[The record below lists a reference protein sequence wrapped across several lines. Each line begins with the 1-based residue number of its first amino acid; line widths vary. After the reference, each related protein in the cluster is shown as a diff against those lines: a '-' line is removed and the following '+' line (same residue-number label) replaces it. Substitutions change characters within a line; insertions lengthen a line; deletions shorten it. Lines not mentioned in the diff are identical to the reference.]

1 MTNLSN
7 FDPFLDWNV
16 EFIDNAVVLKKGT
29 DKSLYMLN
37 DEHKTPFK
45 MYFLGTFDIYKAMDL
60 KLKYNDYIYI
70 TDDNNYDYGRKLFSI
85 NDDCKINVLMKK
97 LNKQI
102 PQTFTNEEL
111 NKLLA
116 MTLSESKINLKQL
129 NDYPIYYNY
138 IINLINKQKRKID
151 ESEQL
156 MNKLKEYIMMN
167 QNKDKTLLRFD
178 LHSKKEY
185 NKLLDKHKIEL
196 DDYIKKPR
204 KVKTITIKK
213 NEANFIGP
221 DSKGGQDIT
230 DFLKN
235 PPTRDL
241 QNNIKLFEY
250 FFDRKPSDYE
260 IQLLNVH
267 EPQFN
272 IRKQIKNYQF
282 KTYSRIPG
290 GFIGDIFFNKS
301 KFACLLL
308 ININTRKAYAYALN
322 NVEVYE
328 VNPDSKGSQIKPI
341 GGQKNDYGNREYTI
355 TYSTTNKKTT
365 SNLINVFNKFLND
378 IDHKPKAR
386 TLKEA
391 KITSLR
397 FDNESAVKS
406 KQFQTMLRNNGITFV
421 PVVEGSHTSLSLID
435 RLCRTIR
442 DISYNMGIKILTQND
457 INKVL
462 NVYNNMY
469 HSSLSKILGKKITPN
484 EVNNSPELEQQIINY
499 CIDYNKQLK
508 VLHPEI
514 ELQVGQICKVYQP
527 FDKFKKRRRLLKK
540 DYYKIVNKTGNIYTV
555 QNMRNN
561 KKIDVPRY
569 FIYDI

>member
-1 MTNLSN
+1 M
-7 FDPFLDWNV
+7 DWNV
-16 EFIDNAVVLKKGT
+16 EFIDNAVVLRKGT
-29 DKSLYMLN
+29 DKRIYMLN
-37 DEHKTPFK
+37 DEHKIPFK
-45 MYFLGTFDIYKAMDL
+45 MYFLGTFDVYKAMDL
-60 KLKYNDYIYI
+60 ELKYNEYIYT
-70 TDDNNYDYGRKLFSI
+70 TDDDDYKTKIFSI
-85 NDDCKINVLMKK
+85 NDNCKINVLMKK

-102 PQTFTNEEL
+102 PQTFTNEGL
-111 NKLLA
+111 N
-116 MTLSESKINLKQL
+116 KINLEQL

-138 IINLINKQKRKID
+138 IINLINNQKRKID
-151 ESEQL
+151 ESEKL
-156 MNKLKEYIMMN
+156 MNELKEYVLMN
-167 QNKDKTLLRFD
+167 PNRDKTLLKFE
-178 LHSKKEY
+178 LEHKGF
-185 NKLLDKHKIEL
+185 NKLLNNHKIEL
-196 DDYIKKPR
+196 NDYINNRR
-204 KVKTITIKK
+204 KIKTIKLVR
-213 NEANFIGP
+213 NE
-221 DSKGGQDIT
+221 DIN
-230 DFLKN
+230 DFLQN

-250 FFDRKPSDYE
+250 FFNKKPSDYE

-272 IRKQIKNYQF
+272 IRKQIKKYQF
-282 KTYSRIPG
+282 KTFSRIPG

-322 NVEVYE
+322 NVEVNK
-328 VNPDSKGSQIKPI
+328 VDPDSKGSQIKPI
-341 GGQKNDYGNREYTI
+341 GQNEEYTI

-365 SNLINVFNKFLND
+365 SNLINVFKQFLND
-378 IDHKPKAR
+378 INH
-386 TLKEA
+386 

-406 KQFQTMLRNNGITFV
+406 KQFQTMLRNNGIKFI

-442 DISYNMGIKILTQND
+442 DISYNMGIKILTQD
-457 INKVL
+457 SINKVL

-484 EVNNSPELEQQIINY
+484 EVNEHPELEQQIINY

-555 QNMRNN
+555 QNTRNN

>member
-1 MTNLSN
+1 
-7 FDPFLDWNV
+7 
-16 EFIDNAVVLKKGT
+16 
-29 DKSLYMLN
+29 
-37 DEHKTPFK
+37 
-45 MYFLGTFDIYKAMDL
+45 MDL
-60 KLKYNDYIYI
+60 KLKYNDYIYE
-70 TDDNNYDYGRKLFSI
+70 TDDTYYGPTRKLFSI
-85 NDDCKINVLMKK
+85 NNDCKINVLMKK
-97 LNKQI
+97 LNNQI

-111 NKLLA
+111 NK
-116 MTLSESKINLKQL
+116 INVSQL

-156 MNKLKEYIMMN
+156 MNELKNYVLMN
-167 QNKDKTLLRFD
+167 RNRDKTLLKFD
-178 LHSKKEY
+178 LHDKREY
-185 NKLLDKHKIEL
+185 NKLLPNHKIKL
-196 DDYIKKPR
+196 DNYINESR
-204 KVKTITIKK
+204 KVKTITIKR
-213 NEANFIGP
+213 NE
-221 DSKGGQDIT
+221 DIN
-230 DFLKN
+230 DFLQN

-250 FFDRKPSDYE
+250 FFNRKPSDYE

-282 KTYSRIPG
+282 KTYSRVPG

-322 NVEVYE
+322 NVE
-328 VNPDSKGSQIKPI
+328 IKPLS
-341 GGQKNDYGNREYTI
+341 QTNDYGSQEYTI

-365 SNLINVFNKFLND
+365 NNLINVFKQFLND
-378 IDHKPKAR
+378 IDH
-386 TLKEA
+386 

-406 KQFQTMLRNNGITFV
+406 KQFQTMLRNNKIKFV

-435 RLCRTIR
+435 TLCRTIR

-469 HSSLSKILGKKITPN
+469 HSSLSKRLGKKITPN
-484 EVNNSPELEQQIINY
+484 EVNEHPELEQQIINY

-540 DYYKIVNKTGNIYTV
+540 DYYKIINKTGNIYTV
-555 QNMRNN
+555 QNTRNN

>member
-1 MTNLSN
+1 MMNLSN
-7 FDPFLDWNV
+7 SGPSVLNNDWNV
-16 EFIDNAVVLKKGT
+16 EFINNAVVLRKGT
-29 DKSLYMLN
+29 DKRIYMLN

-45 MYFLGTFDIYKAMDL
+45 MNFLGTFNEYKFMDL
-60 KLKYNDYIYI
+60 KLKYNDYIYVEY
-70 TDDNNYDYGRKLFSI
+70 DDNYSPNELFSI
-85 NDDCKINVLMKK
+85 NNDCKINVLMKK

-111 NKLLA
+111 NK
-116 MTLSESKINLKQL
+116 IDLKQL

-138 IINLINKQKRKID
+138 IINLINKQKLKID

-156 MNKLKEYIMMN
+156 MNEFKNYVLMN
-167 QNKDKTLLRFD
+167 PNRDKTLLKFD
-178 LHSKKEY
+178 LEHKGF
-185 NKLLDKHKIEL
+185 NKLIPNHMNEINNF
-196 DDYIKKPR
+196 IKSVQST

-213 NEANFIGP
+213 NE
-221 DSKGGQDIT
+221 DIN

-250 FFDRKPSDYE
+250 FFNRKPSDYE

-272 IRKQIKNYQF
+272 ISKQIKKYQF
-282 KTYSRIPG
+282 KTYSRVPG

-341 GGQKNDYGNREYTI
+341 GNQEYTI

-365 SNLINVFNKFLND
+365 SNLINVFKQFLND
-378 IDHKPKAR
+378 IDH
-386 TLKEA
+386 

-406 KQFQTMLRNNGITFV
+406 KQFQTMLRNNKITFV

-484 EVNNSPELEQQIINY
+484 EVNEHSELEQQIINY

-555 QNMRNN
+555 QNVRNN

-569 FIYDI
+569 FIYDLA

>member
-1 MTNLSN
+1 MMNLSN
-7 FDPFLDWNV
+7 SGPLMDWNV
-16 EFIDNAVVLKKGT
+16 KFIDDSVVLRKGT
-29 DKSLYMLN
+29 DERIYMLN

-45 MYFLGTFDIYKAMDL
+45 MFFLGTFDIYKSMDL
-60 KLKYNDYIYI
+60 KLNYNDYIYVK
-70 TDDNNYDYGRKLFSI
+70 DDYIDDYMLKMYSI
-85 NDDCKINVLMKK
+85 NDNCKINVLMKK

-111 NKLLA
+111 NKIGHLDGLDS
-116 MTLSESKINLKQL
+116 LSHGQLVGFKQL
-129 NDYPIYYNY
+129 KDYPIYYNY
-138 IINLINKQKRKID
+138 ITNLINKQKSKID

-156 MNKLKEYIMMN
+156 MNELKKYILMN
-167 QNKDKTLLRFD
+167 PNRDKTLLKMD
-178 LHSKKEY
+178 LHAKKEY
-185 NKLLDKHKIEL
+185 NKLLPNHKIEL
-196 DDYIKKPR
+196 DDYINNRR
-204 KVKTITIKK
+204 KIKTITIKK
-213 NEANFIGP
+213 NN
-221 DSKGGQDIT
+221 DIN
-230 DFLKN
+230 DFLQN

-250 FFDRKPSDYE
+250 FFNKKPSDYE

-322 NVEVYE
+322 NVKVYK
-328 VNPDSKGSQIKPI
+328 VNPDSKGSQIEPI
-341 GGQKNDYGNREYTI
+341 GGQNEEYTI

-365 SNLINVFNKFLND
+365 SNLINVFKQFLND
-378 IDHKPKAR
+378 INH
-386 TLKEA
+386 

-406 KQFQTMLRNNGITFV
+406 KQFQTMLRNNGIKFV

-469 HSSLSKILGKKITPN
+469 HSSLSKMLNKKITPN
-484 EVNNSPELEQQIINY
+484 EVNDNPELEQQIINY

-540 DYYKIVNKTGNIYTV
+540 DYYKIINKIGNIYTV
-555 QNMRNN
+555 QNTRNN

>member
-1 MTNLSN
+1 MMNLSN
-7 FDPFLDWNV
+7 SGPNVLDWNPLESGPLMAWNV
-16 EFIDNAVVLKKGT
+16 EFIDDSVVLKKGT
-29 DKSLYMLN
+29 DKRTYMLN

-45 MYFLGTFDIYKAMDL
+45 MYFLGRFNIYKAMDL
-60 KLKYNDYIYI
+60 KLQYNEYIYI
-70 TDDNNYDYGRKLFSI
+70 TDNDNYDYKTKMFSI
-85 NDDCKINVLMKK
+85 NDNCKINVLMKK

-102 PQTFTNEEL
+102 PQTFTNEGL
-111 NKLLA
+111 N
-116 MTLSESKINLKQL
+116 KINLEQL
-129 NDYPIYYNY
+129 NEYPIYYNY
-138 IINLINKQKRKID
+138 ITNLINKQKRKID

-156 MNKLKEYIMMN
+156 MNELKKYVLMN
-167 QNKDKTLLRFD
+167 PNKDKTLLKIDLRNKGFD
-178 LHSKKEY
+178 
-185 NKLLDKHKIEL
+185 KLLNNHKIEL
-196 DDYIKKPR
+196 DDYIIKRR
-204 KVKTITIKK
+204 KIKTITIKK
-213 NEANFIGP
+213 NE
-221 DSKGGQDIT
+221 DIN
-230 DFLKN
+230 DFLQN

-250 FFDRKPSDYE
+250 FFNRKPSDYE
-260 IQLLNVH
+260 TQLLNIH

-308 ININTRKAYAYALN
+308 ININTRKAYAYGLN
-322 NVEVYE
+322 NVE
-328 VNPDSKGSQIKPI
+328 IKPI
-341 GGQKNDYGNREYTI
+341 GNQNDYGNQVYEI

-365 SNLINVFNKFLND
+365 SNLINVFKQFLND
-378 IDHKPKAR
+378 INH
-386 TLKEA
+386 

-406 KQFQTMLRNNGITFV
+406 KQFQTMLRNNGIKFV

-442 DISYNMGIKILTQND
+442 DISYNMGIKILNQD
-457 INKVL
+457 SINKVL

-469 HSSLSKILGKKITPN
+469 HSSLSKMLGKKITPN

-514 ELQVGQICKVYQP
+514 ELQIGQICKVYQP

-555 QNMRNN
+555 QNTRNN

-569 FIYDI
+569 FIYDLA

>member
-1 MTNLSN
+1 
-7 FDPFLDWNV
+7 
-16 EFIDNAVVLKKGT
+16 
-29 DKSLYMLN
+29 
-37 DEHKTPFK
+37 
-45 MYFLGTFDIYKAMDL
+45 MDL
-60 KLKYNDYIYI
+60 KLKYNEYIYN
-70 TDDNNYDYGRKLFSI
+70 TDDDNYDYKITLFSI
-85 NDDCKINVLMKK
+85 NNDCKINVLMKK
-97 LNKQI
+97 LNIQI
-102 PQTFTNEEL
+102 PQTFTNEGL
-111 NKLLA
+111 N
-116 MTLSESKINLKQL
+116 KINLEQL
-129 NDYPIYYNY
+129 NEYPIYYNY

-156 MNKLKEYIMMN
+156 MNELKKYVLMN
-167 QNKDKTLLRFD
+167 PNKDKTLLKYD
-178 LHSKKEY
+178 LEHKGF
-185 NKLLDKHKIEL
+185 NKLIPNHMNEL
-196 DDYIKKPR
+196 NDYINNRR
-204 KVKTITIKK
+204 KIKTITIKK
-213 NEANFIGP
+213 NE
-221 DSKGGQDIT
+221 DIN
-230 DFLKN
+230 DFLQN

-250 FFDRKPSDYE
+250 FFNRKPSDYE
-260 IQLLNVH
+260 IQLLNIH

-272 IRKQIKNYQF
+272 VRKQIKQYQF
-282 KTYSRIPG
+282 KTYSRVPG

-322 NVEVYE
+322 NVEVYK
-328 VNPDSKGSQIKPI
+328 VNQDSKGSQAKPI
-341 GGQKNDYGNREYTI
+341 GQNEEYTI

-365 SNLINVFNKFLND
+365 SNLINVFKQFLND
-378 IDHKPKAR
+378 IDH
-386 TLKEA
+386 

-406 KQFQTMLRNNGITFV
+406 KQFQTMLRNNGIKFI

-457 INKVL
+457 INKIL

-484 EVNNSPELEQQIINY
+484 EVNDNPELEQQIINY

-514 ELQVGQICKVYQP
+514 ELKIGQICKVYQP

-555 QNMRNN
+555 QNVRNN

>member
-1 MTNLSN
+1 MMNLSN
-7 FDPFLDWNV
+7 SGQSVLDWNV
-16 EFIDNAVVLKKGT
+16 EFIDDSVVLRKGT
-29 DKSLYMLN
+29 DKRIYMLN
-37 DEHKTPFK
+37 DAHKTPFK
-45 MYFLGTFDIYKAMDL
+45 MYFLGSFDIYKSVDL
-60 KLKYNDYIYI
+60 KLQYNEYIYI
-70 TDDNNYDYGRKLFSI
+70 TDDDNYDYKTKIFSI
-85 NDDCKINVLMKK
+85 NDNCKINVLMKK

-102 PQTFTNEEL
+102 PQTFTNEGL
-111 NKLLA
+111 N
-116 MTLSESKINLKQL
+116 KINLEQL
-129 NDYPIYYNY
+129 NEYPIYYNY
-138 IINLINKQKRKID
+138 IIKLINEQKRKIV

-156 MNKLKEYIMMN
+156 MNELKKYVLMN
-167 QNKDKTLLRFD
+167 PNKDKTLLKIDLRNKGFD
-178 LHSKKEY
+178 
-185 NKLLDKHKIEL
+185 KLLNNHKIEL
-196 DDYIKKPR
+196 DDYINNKR
-204 KVKTITIKK
+204 KIKTITIKK
-213 NEANFIGP
+213 NE
-221 DSKGGQDIT
+221 DIN
-230 DFLKN
+230 DFLQN

-250 FFDRKPSDYE
+250 FFDRKPNDYE

-267 EPQFN
+267 EPYFN
-272 IRKQIKNYQF
+272 VRKQIKNYQF

-322 NVEVYE
+322 NVEVYKVNPDSKGSQVNKVDPGSKGSQVYK
-328 VNPDSKGSQIKPI
+328 VNPDSKGSQIEPI
-341 GGQKNDYGNREYTI
+341 KGQNEIYTI

-365 SNLINVFNKFLND
+365 TNLINVFKQFLND
-378 IDHKPKAR
+378 INH
-386 TLKEA
+386 

-406 KQFQTMLRNNGITFV
+406 KQFQTMLRNNGIKFV

-462 NVYNNMY
+462 NIYNNMY
-469 HSSLSKILGKKITPN
+469 HSTLSKILGKKITPN
-484 EVNNSPELEQQIINY
+484 EVNDNPELEQQIINY

-555 QNMRNN
+555 QNTRNN

-569 FIYDI
+569 FIYDL

>member
-1 MTNLSN
+1 MIN
-7 FDPFLDWNV
+7 DEWNV
-16 EFIDNAVVLKKGT
+16 EFIDESVVLKKGT
-29 DKSLYMLN
+29 DKRLYMLN

-45 MYFLGTFDIYKAMDL
+45 MYFLGTFDIFKAMDL
-60 KLKYNDYIYI
+60 KLKYNDYIYLKD
-70 TDDNNYDYGRKLFSI
+70 DDNFNPRTILFST
-85 NDDCKINVLMKK
+85 NNECKINILMKK

-102 PQTFTNEEL
+102 PQIFTNEEL
-111 NKLLA
+111 NK
-116 MTLSESKINLKQL
+116 IDLKQL

-138 IINLINKQKRKID
+138 ITNLINEQKRKID
-151 ESEQL
+151 ESKQL
-156 MNKLKEYIMMN
+156 MDELKKYIMMN
-167 QNKDKTLLRFD
+167 PNKDKTLIKLELEHKGF
-178 LHSKKEY
+178 
-185 NKLLDKHKIEL
+185 NKLIPNHMNEINN
-196 DDYIKKPR
+196 YIKNVQST
-204 KVKTITIKK
+204 KVKTISIKK
-213 NEANFIGP
+213 NDEI
-221 DSKGGQDIT
+221 D

-241 QNNIKLFEY
+241 QNNVKLFEY
-250 FFDRKPSDYE
+250 FFNRKPNDYE
-260 IQLLNVH
+260 TQLLNVH
-267 EPQFN
+267 ESHFN
-272 IRKQIKNYQF
+272 IRKQIKKYQF

-308 ININTRKAYAYALN
+308 ININTRKAYAYGLN
-322 NVEVYE
+322 NVE
-328 VNPDSKGSQIKPI
+328 IKPI
-341 GGQKNDYGNREYTI
+341 EGQKNDYGTEEYTI

-365 SNLINVFNKFLND
+365 NNLINVFKQFLND
-378 IDHKPKAR
+378 IDH
-386 TLKEA
+386 E
-391 KITSLR
+391 ITSLR

-462 NVYNNMY
+462 KVYNNMY

-484 EVNNSPELEQQIINY
+484 EVNDHPELEQQIINY

-555 QNMRNN
+555 QNVRNN

>member
-1 MTNLSN
+1 MMNLSN
-7 FDPFLDWNV
+7 SGPLMDWNV
-16 EFIDNAVVLKKGT
+16 EFIDNAVVLRKGT
-29 DKSLYMLN
+29 DKKIYMLN

-45 MYFLGTFDIYKAMDL
+45 MYCLGTFNEYKVMDL
-60 KLKYNDYIYI
+60 KLKYNEYIYEKD
-70 TDDNNYDYGRKLFSI
+70 DDNYETTLFSI
-85 NDDCKINVLMKK
+85 NNNCKINVLMKK

-111 NKLLA
+111 NKID
-116 MTLSESKINLKQL
+116 LSKL

-138 IINLINKQKRKID
+138 ITNLIDKQKRKID

-156 MNKLKEYIMMN
+156 MNKFKEYILMN
-167 QNKDKTLLRFD
+167 PNRDKTLLKFD
-178 LHSKKEY
+178 LHDKREY
-185 NKLLDKHKIEL
+185 EKLLPNHKYKL
-196 DDYIKKPR
+196 DDYINNRR
-204 KVKTITIKK
+204 KIKTITIKK
-213 NEANFIGP
+213 NE
-221 DSKGGQDIT
+221 DIN
-230 DFLKN
+230 DFLQN

-250 FFDRKPSDYE
+250 FFNRKPSDYE

-267 EPQFN
+267 EPYFN
-272 IRKQIKNYQF
+272 VRKQIKNYQF
-282 KTYSRIPG
+282 KTYSRVPG

-322 NVEVYE
+322 NVEVNK
-328 VNPDSKGSQIKPI
+328 VDPDSKGSQVKPI
-341 GGQKNDYGNREYTI
+341 GGQNDYGNQLYTI

-365 SNLINVFNKFLND
+365 SNLINIFKQFLND
-378 IDHKPKAR
+378 INH
-386 TLKEA
+386 

-406 KQFQTMLRNNGITFV
+406 KQFQIMLRNNKIKFI
-421 PVVEGSHTSLSLID
+421 PVIEGSHTSLSLID

-469 HSSLSKILGKKITPN
+469 HSSLSKMLGKKITPN
-484 EVNNSPELEQQIINY
+484 EVNEHPELEQQIINY

-555 QNMRNN
+555 QNTRNN

>member
-1 MTNLSN
+1 MTNV
-7 FDPFLDWNV
+7 DWNV
-16 EFIDNAVVLKKGT
+16 EFIDNSVVLRKGT
-29 DKSLYMLN
+29 DKTIYMLN

-45 MYFLGTFDIYKAMDL
+45 MYFLGSFNEYNFMDL
-60 KLKYNDYIYI
+60 KLKYNDYIYVKY
-70 TDDNNYDYGRKLFSI
+70 DDDYKDTLFSI
-85 NDDCKINVLMKK
+85 NDNCKINVLMKK
-97 LNKQI
+97 LNNQI

-111 NKLLA
+111 NKID
-116 MTLSESKINLKQL
+116 LSKL

-138 IINLINKQKRKID
+138 IINLINKQKLKID
-151 ESEQL
+151 ESEQIMNELKNYVL
-156 MNKLKEYIMMN
+156 MNRTR
-167 QNKDKTLLRFD
+167 DKTLLKMD
-178 LHSKKEY
+178 LHEKKGY
-185 NKLLDKHKIEL
+185 NKLLPNDKIKLDNYINESRKI
-196 DDYIKKPR
+196 
-204 KVKTITIKK
+204 KTITIKK
-213 NEANFIGP
+213 NENINE
-221 DSKGGQDIT
+221 
-230 DFLKN
+230 FLQN
-235 PPTRDL
+235 PPTINL

-250 FFDRKPSDYE
+250 FFNRKPSDYE

-267 EPQFN
+267 EPYFN
-272 IRKQIKNYQF
+272 VRKQIKNYQF
-282 KTYSRIPG
+282 KTYSRVPG

-322 NVEVYE
+322 NVE
-328 VNPDSKGSQIKPI
+328 IKPI
-341 GGQKNDYGNREYTI
+341 GGQNDYGTEEYTI

-365 SNLINVFNKFLND
+365 SNLINVFKQFIND
-378 IDHKPKAR
+378 IDH
-386 TLKEA
+386 

-406 KQFQTMLRNNGITFV
+406 KSFQIMLQNNKIKFV

-484 EVNNSPELEQQIINY
+484 EVNEHPELEQQIINY

-555 QNMRNN
+555 QNTRNN

-569 FIYDI
+569 FIYDLA

>member
-1 MTNLSN
+1 MMNLSN
-7 FDPFLDWNV
+7 SGSNVLNNDWNV

-29 DKSLYMLN
+29 NQFIGYGSKNPKETIYMLN
-37 DEHKTPFK
+37 DQYKTPFK
-45 MYFLGTFDIYKAMDL
+45 MYFLGTFDIYKSIGL
-60 KLKYNDYIYI
+60 KLKYNEYIYE
-70 TDDNNYDYGRKLFSI
+70 TDGDNYAFGRQIFSI
-85 NDDCKINVLMKK
+85 NDNCKINVLMKK

-111 NKLLA
+111 NK
-116 MTLSESKINLKQL
+116 INVSQL

-138 IINLINKQKRKID
+138 IINLINEQKRKID
-151 ESEQL
+151 KSEQL
-156 MNKLKEYIMMN
+156 MNELKEYILMN
-167 QNKDKTLLRFD
+167 TSRDKTLLKFD
-178 LHSKKEY
+178 LHDKREY
-185 NKLLDKHKIEL
+185 NKLLPNHKIEL
-196 DDYIKKPR
+196 NDYINNRR
-204 KVKTITIKK
+204 KIKTITIKR
-213 NEANFIGP
+213 NE
-221 DSKGGQDIT
+221 DIN
-230 DFLKN
+230 DFLQN
-235 PPTRDL
+235 PPSRDL

-250 FFDRKPSDYE
+250 FFNRKPSDYE

-282 KTYSRIPG
+282 KTYSRVPG

-308 ININTRKAYAYALN
+308 ININTRKAYAYSLN
-322 NVEVYE
+322 NVE
-328 VNPDSKGSQIKPI
+328 IKPI
-341 GGQKNDYGNREYTI
+341 GGQNEKYTI

-365 SNLINVFNKFLND
+365 SNLINVFKQFLND
-378 IDHKPKAR
+378 IDH
-386 TLKEA
+386 

-397 FDNESAVKS
+397 FDNESAVKC
-406 KQFQTMLRNNGITFV
+406 KQFQTMLRNNGIKFI

-442 DISYNMGIKILTQND
+442 DVSYNMGIKILTQDN

-469 HSSLSKILGKKITPN
+469 HSSLSKMLGKKITPN
-484 EVNNSPELEQQIINY
+484 EVNEHPELEQQIINY

-514 ELQVGQICKVYQP
+514 ELQIGQICKVYQP

-540 DYYKIVNKTGNIYTV
+540 DYYKIVDKTGNIYTV
-555 QNMRNN
+555 QNVRNN

>member
-1 MTNLSN
+1 MMNLSN
-7 FDPFLDWNV
+7 SGPSVLNNEWNV
-16 EFIDNAVVLKKGT
+16 EFIDNAVVLRKGT
-29 DKSLYMLN
+29 DKRIYMLN

-60 KLKYNDYIYI
+60 KLKYNDYIYEKDDY
-70 TDDNNYDYGRKLFSI
+70 TDDYILKMYSI

-111 NKLLA
+111 N
-116 MTLSESKINLKQL
+116 KINLKQL

-156 MNKLKEYIMMN
+156 MNELKKYVLMN
-167 QNKDKTLLRFD
+167 QNRDKTLLKMDLRNKGFD
-178 LHSKKEY
+178 
-185 NKLLDKHKIEL
+185 KLLNNHKIEL
-196 DDYIKKPR
+196 NDYINNKR
-204 KVKTITIKK
+204 KIKTIKIVR
-213 NEANFIGP
+213 NE
-221 DSKGGQDIT
+221 DIN
-230 DFLKN
+230 DFLQN

-250 FFDRKPSDYE
+250 FFNRKPSDYE

-272 IRKQIKNYQF
+272 IRKQIKQYQF
-282 KTYSRIPG
+282 KTYSRVPG

-322 NVEVYE
+322 NVE
-328 VNPDSKGSQIKPI
+328 IKPI
-341 GGQKNDYGNREYTI
+341 GGQNDYGSQEYTI

-365 SNLINVFNKFLND
+365 SNLINVFKQFLND
-378 IDHKPKAR
+378 IDH
-386 TLKEA
+386 

-406 KQFQTMLRNNGITFV
+406 KQFQTMLRNNGIKFI

-442 DISYNMGIKILTQND
+442 DISYNTKTKILTQND
-457 INKVL
+457 INKIL

-484 EVNNSPELEQQIINY
+484 EVNDNPELEQQIINY

-555 QNMRNN
+555 QNVRNN

-569 FIYDI
+569 FIYDLA

>member
-1 MTNLSN
+1 MMNISN
-7 FDPFLDWNV
+7 SGSNVLNWNV

-29 DKSLYMLN
+29 NETIYMLN

-45 MYFLGTFDIYKAMDL
+45 MYFLGTFNEYKAMDL
-60 KLKYNDYIYI
+60 KLKYNDYIYVKY
-70 TDDNNYDYGRKLFSI
+70 DDYYSTELFSI
-85 NDDCKINVLMKK
+85 NNYCKINMLMKK
-97 LNKQI
+97 LNEQI
-102 PQTFTNEEL
+102 PKTFTNEEL
-111 NKLLA
+111 NK
-116 MTLSESKINLKQL
+116 IDLKQL
-129 NDYPIYYNY
+129 KEYPIYYNY
-138 IINLINKQKRKID
+138 ITNLINKQKRKID

-156 MNKLKEYIMMN
+156 MNELKEYVLMN
-167 QNKDKTLLRFD
+167 PNRDKTLLKFD
-178 LHSKKEY
+178 LEGKKEY
-185 NKLLDKHKIEL
+185 NKLTPNHKIEL
-196 DDYIKKPR
+196 DNYINNRHKVKPTRWPGLKKS
-204 KVKTITIKK
+204 KTITIKK
-213 NEANFIGP
+213 NE
-221 DSKGGQDIT
+221 DIT

-250 FFDRKPSDYE
+250 FFDRKPNDYE
-260 IQLLNVH
+260 TQLLNVH
-267 EPQFN
+267 EPYFN
-272 IRKQIKNYQF
+272 VRKQIKNYQF

-322 NVEVYE
+322 NVEVKPLMAMTPKE
-328 VNPDSKGSQIKPI
+328 SKPI
-341 GGQKNDYGNREYTI
+341 GNQNDYGNNVYTI

-365 SNLINVFNKFLND
+365 TNLINVFNQFLND
-378 IDHKPKAR
+378 INH
-386 TLKEA
+386 

-406 KQFQTMLRNNGITFV
+406 KQFQTMLRNNGIKFI

-469 HSSLSKILGKKITPN
+469 HSSLSKMLASSSPGLLGLGKKITPN
-484 EVNNSPELEQQIINY
+484 EVNEHPELEQQIINY

-555 QNMRNN
+555 QNVRNN

>member
-1 MTNLSN
+1 MMNL
-7 FDPFLDWNV
+7 PKLDWNV
-16 EFIDNAVVLKKGT
+16 EFIDDSVVLKKGT
-29 DKSLYMLN
+29 NENIYMLN
-37 DEHKTPFK
+37 DQHKTPFK
-45 MYFLGTFDIYKAMDL
+45 MHFLGTFDIYQAMDL
-60 KLKYNDYIYI
+60 KLNYNEYIYN
-70 TDDNNYDYGRKLFSI
+70 TDDDDYDYGRKKMFSI
-85 NDDCKINVLMKK
+85 NDNCKINILMKK

-102 PQTFTNEEL
+102 PQIFTNEEL
-111 NKLLA
+111 NK
-116 MTLSESKINLKQL
+116 INMNQL
-129 NDYPIYYNY
+129 NDYQIYYDY
-138 IINLINKQKRKID
+138 VTKLITEQKRKIV

-156 MNKLKEYIMMN
+156 LNELKEYVMMN
-167 QNKDKTLLRFD
+167 QKMDKTLLKLELEHKGF
-178 LHSKKEY
+178 
-185 NKLLDKHKIEL
+185 NKLIPNHMNEL
-196 DDYIKKPR
+196 NNFIKSVQNI

-213 NEANFIGP
+213 NDEI
-221 DSKGGQDIT
+221 DE
-230 DFLKN
+230 FLQN

-241 QNNIKLFEY
+241 QNNIRLFEY
-250 FFDRKPSDYE
+250 FFDRKPNDYE
-260 IQLLNVH
+260 TQLLNIH
-267 EPQFN
+267 EPHFN
-272 IRKQIKNYQF
+272 IRKQIKKYQY

-322 NVEVYE
+322 NVE
-328 VNPDSKGSQIKPI
+328 IKPKE
-341 GGQKNDYGNREYTI
+341 GQKNDYGNQEYTI

-365 SNLINVFNKFLND
+365 SNLINVFKKFLND
-378 IDHKPKAR
+378 IDH
-386 TLKEA
+386 

-442 DISYNMGIKILTQND
+442 DISYNTGIKILNQD
-457 INKVL
+457 SINKII
-462 NVYNNMY
+462 NIYNNMY
-469 HSSLSKILGKKITPN
+469 HSSLSKMTNKKITPN
-484 EVNNSPELEQQIINY
+484 EVNEHPELEQQIINY

-514 ELQVGQICKVYQP
+514 ELEIGQICKVYQP

-555 QNMRNN
+555 QNVRNN
-561 KKIDVPRY
+561 KKIEVPRY

>member
-1 MTNLSN
+1 MMNLSN
-7 FDPFLDWNV
+7 SGTTWNPLESGPLMAWNV
-16 EFIDNAVVLKKGT
+16 EFIDDSVVLKKGT
-29 DKSLYMLN
+29 NETIYMLN
-37 DEHKTPFK
+37 DQHKTPFK
-45 MYFLGTFDIYKAMDL
+45 MYFLGTFDIYKSIGL
-60 KLKYNDYIYI
+60 ELKYNEYIYN
-70 TDDNNYDYGRKLFSI
+70 TDDDNDDYGHKMFSI
-85 NDDCKINVLMKK
+85 NDNCKINVLMKK

-111 NKLLA
+111 NK
-116 MTLSESKINLKQL
+116 INISQL
-129 NDYPIYYNY
+129 NDYPIYYKY
-138 IINLINKQKRKID
+138 IIELINKQKRKID

-156 MNKLKEYIMMN
+156 MNELKEYIMMN
-167 QNKDKTLLRFD
+167 PKMDKILLKFE
-178 LHSKKEY
+178 LEHKGF
-185 NKLLDKHKIEL
+185 NKLIPNHMNEINNF
-196 DDYIKKPR
+196 IKSVQST
-204 KVKTITIKK
+204 KVKTIKLVK
-213 NEANFIGP
+213 NE
-221 DSKGGQDIT
+221 DIN
-230 DFLKN
+230 DFLQN

-250 FFDRKPSDYE
+250 FFDRKPNNYE
-260 IQLLNVH
+260 IQLLDVH

-272 IRKQIKNYQF
+272 IRKQIKKYQF

-322 NVEVYE
+322 NVE
-328 VNPDSKGSQIKPI
+328 IKPI
-341 GGQKNDYGNREYTI
+341 GNQEYTI
-355 TYSTTNKKTT
+355 TYSTINKKTT
-365 SNLINVFNKFLND
+365 TNLINVFKQFLND
-378 IDHKPKAR
+378 IDH
-386 TLKEA
+386 

-406 KQFQTMLRNNGITFV
+406 KMFQTMLRNNGIKFV

-442 DISYNMGIKILTQND
+442 DISYNTGIKILTQND
-457 INKVL
+457 INKIL

-469 HSSLSKILGKKITPN
+469 HSSLSKMLASSSLGQHVGLNKKITPN
-484 EVNNSPELEQQIINY
+484 EVNEHPELEQQIINY

-514 ELQVGQICKVYQP
+514 ELEIGQLCKVYQP

-555 QNMRNN
+555 QNTRNN

>member
-1 MTNLSN
+1 MMNLSN
-7 FDPFLDWNV
+7 SDPSLDWNV

-29 DKSLYMLN
+29 DKRLYMLN

-45 MYFLGTFDIYKAMDL
+45 IYFLGTFNEYKVIDL
-60 KLKYNDYIYI
+60 KLKYNEYVYEKDDDDYS
-70 TDDNNYDYGRKLFSI
+70 TRLFSI
-85 NDDCKINVLMKK
+85 NNYCKINMLMKK

-102 PQTFTNEEL
+102 PQTFTNEKL
-111 NKLLA
+111 N
-116 MTLSESKINLKQL
+116 EIDLKPL
-129 NDYPIYYNY
+129 NEYPIYCNY
-138 IINLINKQKRKID
+138 IINLINEQKRKID

-156 MNKLKEYIMMN
+156 MNKLKEYVLMN
-167 QNKDKTLLRFD
+167 QNKDKTLLKIE
-178 LHSKKEY
+178 LHTKREY
-185 NKLLDKHKIEL
+185 NKLNDIHKIKL
-196 DDYIKKPR
+196 DNYIDNRR
-204 KVKTITIKK
+204 KIKTITIKK
-213 NEANFIGP
+213 NE
-221 DSKGGQDIT
+221 DIN
-230 DFLKN
+230 DFLQN

-250 FFDRKPSDYE
+250 FFNRKPNDYE

-267 EPQFN
+267 EPYFN
-272 IRKQIKNYQF
+272 VRKQIKNYQF

-322 NVEVYE
+322 NVE
-328 VNPDSKGSQIKPI
+328 IKPI
-341 GGQKNDYGNREYTI
+341 NQKNDYGSQAINGPDSKEGQKYTI

-365 SNLINVFNKFLND
+365 SNLINVFKQFLND
-378 IDHKPKAR
+378 INHESKGPGSER
-386 TLKEA
+386 GQ
-391 KITSLR
+391 ITSLR

-406 KQFQTMLRNNGITFV
+406 KQFQTMLRNNGIKFV

-469 HSSLSKILGKKITPN
+469 HSSLSKMLGKKITPN
-484 EVNNSPELEQQIINY
+484 EVNNNPELEQQIINY

-555 QNMRNN
+555 QNIRNN

>member
-1 MTNLSN
+1 MAFFYTKMTNLSN
-7 FDPFLDWNV
+7 SEPTVMNNEWNV
-16 EFIDNAVVLKKGT
+16 EFIDDSVVLKKGT
-29 DKSLYMLN
+29 DKRTYMLN

-45 MYFLGTFDIYKAMDL
+45 MYFLGTFNEYKVMNL
-60 KLKYNDYIYI
+60 ELKYNDYIYI
-70 TDDNNYDYGRKLFSI
+70 EYDNDYKSRLFSI
-85 NDDCKINVLMKK
+85 NDDCKINILMKK

-102 PQTFTNEEL
+102 PQTFTNEGL
-111 NKLLA
+111 NK
-116 MTLSESKINLKQL
+116 INTSQL

-156 MNKLKEYIMMN
+156 MNELKKYIMMN
-167 QNKDKTLLRFD
+167 PNKDKTLLKID
-178 LHSKKEY
+178 LRNKGF
-185 NKLLDKHKIEL
+185 NKLLNNHKIKV
-196 DDYIKKPR
+196 DDYINNKR
-204 KVKTITIKK
+204 KIKTITIKK
-213 NEANFIGP
+213 NE
-221 DSKGGQDIT
+221 DIN
-230 DFLKN
+230 DFLQN

-250 FFDRKPSDYE
+250 FFNRKPSDYE

-322 NVEVYE
+322 NVEVYK
-328 VNPDSKGSQIKPI
+328 VNPDSKGNQVYKVNPDSER
-341 GGQKNDYGNREYTI
+341 GQVYKVNPDSERGQVYEINPGSKGNQEYTI

-365 SNLINVFNKFLND
+365 SNLINVFKQFLND
-378 IDHKPKAR
+378 IDH
-386 TLKEA
+386 

-406 KQFQTMLRNNGITFV
+406 KQFQTMLRNNGIKFV

-457 INKVL
+457 INKIL

-469 HSSLSKILGKKITPN
+469 HSSLSEILGKKITPN
-484 EVNNSPELEQQIINY
+484 EVNEHREL
-499 CIDYNKQLK
+499 
-508 VLHPEI
+508 
-514 ELQVGQICKVYQP
+514 
-527 FDKFKKRRRLLKK
+527 
-540 DYYKIVNKTGNIYTV
+540 
-555 QNMRNN
+555 
-561 KKIDVPRY
+561 
-569 FIYDI
+569 

>member
-1 MTNLSN
+1 MTNV
-7 FDPFLDWNV
+7 DWLV
-16 EFIDNAVVLKKGT
+16 EFIDNSVVLRKGT
-29 DKSLYMLN
+29 NETIYMLN

-45 MYFLGTFDIYKAMDL
+45 MYFLGTFDIDKAIDL
-60 KLKYNDYIYI
+60 SLKYNDYVYLKD
-70 TDDNNYDYGRKLFSI
+70 DDNYNPRTSLFSI
-85 NDDCKINVLMKK
+85 NDNCKINVLMKK

-102 PQTFTNEEL
+102 PQIFTNEEL
-111 NKLLA
+111 N
-116 MTLSESKINLKQL
+116 KINLKQL

-138 IINLINKQKRKID
+138 ITKLINEQKRKID
-151 ESEQL
+151 ESKQL
-156 MNKLKEYIMMN
+156 MDELKKYILMN
-167 QNKDKTLLRFD
+167 QNKDKTLIKLELEHKGF
-178 LHSKKEY
+178 
-185 NKLLDKHKIEL
+185 NKLIPNHMDEINNF
-196 DDYIKKPR
+196 IKSVQST
-204 KVKTITIKK
+204 KVKTITINK
-213 NEANFIGP
+213 NE
-221 DSKGGQDIT
+221 DIT
-230 DFLKN
+230 DFLQN

-250 FFDRKPSDYE
+250 FFDRKPNDYE
-260 IQLLNVH
+260 TQLLNVH
-267 EPQFN
+267 EPHFN
-272 IRKQIKNYQF
+272 IRKQIKKYQF
-282 KTYSRIPG
+282 KTYSRVPG

-322 NVEVYE
+322 NVEIE
-328 VNPDSKGSQIKPI
+328 PL
-341 GGQKNDYGNREYTI
+341 GQKNDYGSQEYTI

-365 SNLINVFNKFLND
+365 SNLINVFKQFLND
-378 IDHKPKAR
+378 IDH
-386 TLKEA
+386 E
-391 KITSLR
+391 ITSLR

-406 KQFQTMLRNNGITFV
+406 KQFQTMLRNNGITFI

-442 DISYNMGIKILTQND
+442 DISYNTGIKILNQD
-457 INKVL
+457 SINKIL
-462 NVYNNMY
+462 NIYNNMY

-484 EVNNSPELEQQIINY
+484 EVNEHPELEQQIINY

-540 DYYKIVNKTGNIYTV
+540 DYYRIVNKTGNIYTV
-555 QNMRNN
+555 QNVRNN

>member
-1 MTNLSN
+1 
-7 FDPFLDWNV
+7 
-16 EFIDNAVVLKKGT
+16 
-29 DKSLYMLN
+29 
-37 DEHKTPFK
+37 
-45 MYFLGTFDIYKAMDL
+45 MDL
-60 KLKYNDYIYI
+60 KLKYNEYIYN
-70 TDDNNYDYGRKLFSI
+70 TDDDNYDYKITLFSI
-85 NDDCKINVLMKK
+85 NNDCKINVLMKK
-97 LNKQI
+97 LNIQI
-102 PQTFTNEEL
+102 PQTFTNEGL
-111 NKLLA
+111 N
-116 MTLSESKINLKQL
+116 KINLEQL
-129 NDYPIYYNY
+129 NEYPIYYNY

-156 MNKLKEYIMMN
+156 MNELKKYVLMN
-167 QNKDKTLLRFD
+167 PNKDKTLLKYD
-178 LHSKKEY
+178 LEHKGF
-185 NKLLDKHKIEL
+185 NKLIPNHMNEL
-196 DDYIKKPR
+196 NDYINNRR
-204 KVKTITIKK
+204 KIKTITIKK
-213 NEANFIGP
+213 NE
-221 DSKGGQDIT
+221 DIN
-230 DFLKN
+230 DFLQN

-250 FFDRKPSDYE
+250 FFNRKPSDYE
-260 IQLLNVH
+260 IQLLNIH

-272 IRKQIKNYQF
+272 VRKQIKQYQF
-282 KTYSRIPG
+282 KTYSRVPG

-322 NVEVYE
+322 NVEVYK

-341 GGQKNDYGNREYTI
+341 GQNDYGSQEYTI

-365 SNLINVFNKFLND
+365 SNLINVFKQFLND
-378 IDHKPKAR
+378 IDH
-386 TLKEA
+386 

-406 KQFQTMLRNNGITFV
+406 KQFQTMLRNNGIKFI

-457 INKVL
+457 INKIL

-484 EVNNSPELEQQIINY
+484 EVNDNPELEQQIINY

-514 ELQVGQICKVYQP
+514 ELKIGQICKVYQP

-555 QNMRNN
+555 QNVRNN

>member
-1 MTNLSN
+1 MMN
-7 FDPFLDWNV
+7 DEWNV
-16 EFIDNAVVLKKGT
+16 KFIDDSVVLKKGT
-29 DKSLYMLN
+29 NEAIYMLN
-37 DEHKTPFK
+37 DQSKKKPFE
-45 MYFLGTFDIYKAMDL
+45 MEFLGTFDLFDANNLELNYDE
-60 KLKYNDYIYI
+60 YIYVTNGI
-70 TDDNNYDYGRKLFSI
+70 NNQMFSI
-85 NDDCKINVLMKK
+85 NDNSKINVLMKK

-102 PQTFTNEEL
+102 PQIFTNEEL
-111 NKLLA
+111 NK
-116 MTLSESKINLKQL
+116 INTSQL

-138 IINLINKQKRKID
+138 ITNLINKQKRKID
-151 ESEQL
+151 DSEQL
-156 MNKLKEYIMMN
+156 MNKLKEYVLMN
-167 QNKDKTLLRFD
+167 PKMNKFSLNYYLEYKGFNRLLP
-178 LHSKKEY
+178 
-185 NKLLDKHKIEL
+185 NHKIEL
-196 DDYIKKPR
+196 NDYINKILMTINLKKSD
-204 KVKTITIKK
+204 KQKIKTITIKK
-213 NEANFIGP
+213 NE
-221 DSKGGQDIT
+221 DIN
-230 DFLKN
+230 DFLQN

-250 FFDRKPSDYE
+250 FFNRKPSDYE
-260 IQLLNVH
+260 TQLLNVH

-272 IRKQIKNYQF
+272 LRKQIKKYQF

-322 NVEVYE
+322 NVE
-328 VNPDSKGSQIKPI
+328 IKPI
-341 GGQKNDYGNREYTI
+341 GKENDYGSREYTI

-378 IDHKPKAR
+378 IDHK
-386 TLKEA
+386 
-391 KITSLR
+391 ITSLR

-406 KQFQTMLRNNGITFV
+406 KQFQTMLRNNKIKFV

-442 DISYNMGIKILTQND
+442 DISYNMGIKILNQD
-457 INKVL
+457 SINKVL

-469 HSSLSKILGKKITPN
+469 HSSLSKMLGKKITPN

-555 QNMRNN
+555 QNVRNN

>member
-1 MTNLSN
+1 MMNLSN
-7 FDPFLDWNV
+7 SEPSMDWNV
-16 EFIDNAVVLKKGT
+16 EFIDNAVVIKKGT
-29 DKSLYMLN
+29 DKKIYMLN

-45 MYFLGTFDIYKAMDL
+45 MYFLGTFNEYKAMDI
-60 KLKYNDYIYI
+60 KLKYNDYIYVEF
-70 TDDNNYDYGRKLFSI
+70 DNDYKSRLFSI
-85 NDDCKINVLMKK
+85 NNSCKINTLMKK

-102 PQTFTNEEL
+102 PQTFTNKEL
-111 NKLLA
+111 N
-116 MTLSESKINLKQL
+116 KINLKQL

-138 IINLINKQKRKID
+138 IINLINKQKHKID

-156 MNKLKEYIMMN
+156 MNELKEYVLMN
-167 QNKDKTLLRFD
+167 QNRDKTLLKMDLRNKGFD
-178 LHSKKEY
+178 
-185 NKLLDKHKIEL
+185 KLLNNHKIEL
-196 DDYIKKPR
+196 NDYINKPR

-213 NEANFIGP
+213 NE
-221 DSKGGQDIT
+221 DIN
-230 DFLKN
+230 DFLQN

-241 QNNIKLFEY
+241 KNNIKLFEY
-250 FFDRKPSDYE
+250 FFNKKPSDYE

-308 ININTRKAYAYALN
+308 ININTRKAYSYGLN
-322 NVEVYE
+322 DVEVYKVSQE
-328 VNPDSKGSQIKPI
+328 SWPGLRKSPNPDSKGSQAKPI
-341 GGQKNDYGNREYTI
+341 GQKNDYGTEEYTI

-365 SNLINVFNKFLND
+365 SNLINVFKQFLND
-378 IDHKPKAR
+378 INH
-386 TLKEA
+386 

-406 KQFQTMLRNNGITFV
+406 KQFQTMLRNNGIKFI

-469 HSSLSKILGKKITPN
+469 HSSLSKMLGKKITPN
-484 EVNNSPELEQQIINY
+484 EVNEHPELEQQIINY

-540 DYYKIVNKTGNIYTV
+540 DYYKIVNKTGNIYTI
-555 QNMRNN
+555 QNTRNN

>member
-1 MTNLSN
+1 MTNV
-7 FDPFLDWNV
+7 DWNV
-16 EFIDNAVVLKKGT
+16 EFIDDSVVLRNGT
-29 DKSLYMLN
+29 DKRIYMLN
-37 DEHKTPFK
+37 DEHKTPFE
-45 MYFLGTFDIYKAMDL
+45 MYFLGTFNEYKVIDL
-60 KLKYNDYIYI
+60 KLKYNDYIYV
-70 TDDNNYDYGRKLFSI
+70 NYDNDYNSRLFSI
-85 NDDCKINVLMKK
+85 NDDCKINMLMKK

-111 NKLLA
+111 NK
-116 MTLSESKINLKQL
+116 INLEQL

-138 IINLINKQKRKID
+138 IINLIDKQKLKID
-151 ESEQL
+151 ESEQIMNELKNYVL
-156 MNKLKEYIMMN
+156 MNR
-167 QNKDKTLLRFD
+167 NKDKTLLKMD
-178 LHSKKEY
+178 LHAKREY
-185 NKLLDKHKIEL
+185 DKLLLNHKIKL
-196 DDYIKKPR
+196 DNYINESR
-204 KVKTITIKK
+204 KIKTITIKK
-213 NEANFIGP
+213 NEDEN
-221 DSKGGQDIT
+221 

-250 FFDRKPSDYE
+250 FFNRKPSDYE

-267 EPQFN
+267 EPYFN
-272 IRKQIKNYQF
+272 VRKQIKNYQF
-282 KTYSRIPG
+282 KTYSRVPG

-322 NVEVYE
+322 NVEVYK

-341 GGQKNDYGNREYTI
+341 GGQNEEYTI

-365 SNLINVFNKFLND
+365 SNLINVFKQFLND
-378 IDHKPKAR
+378 IDH
-386 TLKEA
+386 

-406 KQFQTMLRNNGITFV
+406 KQFQTMLRNNGIKFI

-469 HSSLSKILGKKITPN
+469 HSSLSKMLNKKITPN
-484 EVNNSPELEQQIINY
+484 EVNDNPELEQQIINY

-555 QNMRNN
+555 QNVRNN

-569 FIYDI
+569 FIYDLA

>member
-1 MTNLSN
+1 MMNLSN
-7 FDPFLDWNV
+7 SGPSILNNEWNV

-29 DKSLYMLN
+29 NKEKYMLN
-37 DEHKTPFK
+37 DEHKTTPFK

-60 KLKYNDYIYI
+60 KLKYNEYIYEKDDYI
-70 TDDNNYDYGRKLFSI
+70 DDYMLKMYSI
-85 NDDCKINVLMKK
+85 NDNCKINVLMKK
-97 LNKQI
+97 LNKEI
-102 PQTFTNEEL
+102 PQTFTNKEL
-111 NKLLA
+111 N
-116 MTLSESKINLKQL
+116 KINLKQL

-138 IINLINKQKRKID
+138 IINLIDKQKRKID
-151 ESEQL
+151 ESEQI
-156 MNKLKEYIMMN
+156 MNKLKEYVLMN
-167 QNKDKTLLRFD
+167 RNKDKTLLKMD
-178 LHSKKEY
+178 LHAKREY
-185 NKLLDKHKIEL
+185 NKLLLNHKIEL
-196 DDYIKKPR
+196 DDYINNKR
-204 KVKTITIKK
+204 KIKTITIKK
-213 NEANFIGP
+213 NE
-221 DSKGGQDIT
+221 DIN

-250 FFDRKPSDYE
+250 FFNRKPSDYE

-267 EPQFN
+267 EPYFN
-272 IRKQIKNYQF
+272 VRKQIKNYQF

-322 NVEVYE
+322 NVEVYK
-328 VNPDSKGSQIKPI
+328 VNPDSKGSQAKPI
-341 GGQKNDYGNREYTI
+341 GQNEEYTI

-365 SNLINVFNKFLND
+365 SNLINVFKQFLND
-378 IDHKPKAR
+378 INH
-386 TLKEA
+386 

-406 KQFQTMLRNNGITFV
+406 KQFQTMLQNNKIKFI

-469 HSSLSKILGKKITPN
+469 HSSLSKMLGKKITPN
-484 EVNNSPELEQQIINY
+484 EVNEHPELEQQIINY

-555 QNMRNN
+555 QNTRNN

>member
-7 FDPFLDWNV
+7 SEPLIDWNV
-16 EFIDNAVVLKKGT
+16 EFIDNAVVLRKGT
-29 DKSLYMLN
+29 DKRIYMLN

-45 MYFLGTFDIYKAMDL
+45 MYNLGTFNEYKAMNL

-70 TDDNNYDYGRKLFSI
+70 NFDDDYKSSLFSI
-85 NDDCKINVLMKK
+85 NNDCKINVLMKK
-97 LNKQI
+97 LNEQI
-102 PQTFTNEEL
+102 PQTFTNEGL
-111 NKLLA
+111 N
-116 MTLSESKINLKQL
+116 KINLEQL

-156 MNKLKEYIMMN
+156 MNELKNYVLMN
-167 QNKDKTLLRFD
+167 PNRDKTLLRFD
-178 LHSKKEY
+178 LHAKREY
-185 NKLLDKHKIEL
+185 DKLLPNHKIKL
-196 DDYIKKPR
+196 DNYINESR
-204 KVKTITIKK
+204 KIKTITIKK
-213 NEANFIGP
+213 NE
-221 DSKGGQDIT
+221 DIN

-250 FFDRKPSDYE
+250 FFNRKPSDYE

-267 EPQFN
+267 EPYFN
-272 IRKQIKNYQF
+272 VRKQIKNYQF

-308 ININTRKAYAYALN
+308 ININTRKAYAYGLN

-328 VNPDSKGSQIKPI
+328 VSQESWPGLRKSPNPDSKGSQIKPI
-341 GGQKNDYGNREYTI
+341 GGQNEEYTI

-365 SNLINVFNKFLND
+365 SNLINVFKQFLND
-378 IDHKPKAR
+378 INH
-386 TLKEA
+386 

-406 KQFQTMLRNNGITFV
+406 KQFQTMLRNNGIKFV

-462 NVYNNMY
+462 NVYNNMN
-469 HSSLSKILGKKITPN
+469 HSSLSKILNKKITPN
-484 EVNNSPELEQQIINY
+484 EVNEHPELEQQIINY

-555 QNMRNN
+555 QNVRNN

-569 FIYDI
+569 FIYDV

>member
-1 MTNLSN
+1 MTNSGPLTE
-7 FDPFLDWNV
+7 WNV

-29 DKSLYMLN
+29 NETIYMLN
-37 DEHKTPFK
+37 DQHKTPFK
-45 MYFLGTFDIYKAMDL
+45 MYFLGTFDIYKSIGL
-60 KLKYNDYIYI
+60 ELKYNEYIYN
-70 TDDNNYDYGRKLFSI
+70 TDDDNDDYGHKMFSI
-85 NDDCKINVLMKK
+85 NDNCKINMLMKK
-97 LNKQI
+97 LNEQI

-111 NKLLA
+111 NK
-116 MTLSESKINLKQL
+116 IDLKQL
-129 NDYPIYYNY
+129 NEYPIYYNY
-138 IINLINKQKRKID
+138 IINLINKQKRKIY

-156 MNKLKEYIMMN
+156 MNELKEYIMMN
-167 QNKDKTLLRFD
+167 PKMDKILLKFE
-178 LHSKKEY
+178 LEHKGF
-185 NKLLDKHKIEL
+185 NKLIPNHMNEINNF
-196 DDYIKKPR
+196 IKSVQST

-213 NEANFIGP
+213 NE
-221 DSKGGQDIT
+221 DIN
-230 DFLKN
+230 DFLQN

-250 FFDRKPSDYE
+250 FFNRKPSDYE
-260 IQLLNVH
+260 TQLLNVH

-272 IRKQIKNYQF
+272 IRKQIKQYQF

-322 NVEVYE
+322 NVEVNK
-328 VNPDSKGSQIKPI
+328 VDPDSKGSQVNKV
-341 GGQKNDYGNREYTI
+341 GEQEYTI

-365 SNLINVFNKFLND
+365 TNLINVFNQFLND
-378 IDHKPKAR
+378 VNH
-386 TLKEA
+386 

-406 KQFQTMLRNNGITFV
+406 KQFQTMLRNNNIKFV

-442 DISYNMGIKILTQND
+442 DISYNMGIKIINQD
-457 INKVL
+457 SINKIL

-469 HSSLSKILGKKITPN
+469 HSSLSKMLGKKITPN

-540 DYYKIVNKTGNIYTV
+540 DYYKIVNKTGNIYRV
-555 QNMRNN
+555 QNTRNN

>member
-7 FDPFLDWNV
+7 SDPSLMAWNV
-16 EFIDNAVVLKKGT
+16 EFIDDSVVLKKGT
-29 DKSLYMLN
+29 DKRTYMLN

-45 MYFLGTFDIYKAMDL
+45 MYFLGTFNEYKAIDL
-60 KLKYNDYIYI
+60 KLKYNDYIYVKY
-70 TDDNNYDYGRKLFSI
+70 DDYKTEMFSI
-85 NDDCKINVLMKK
+85 NDNCKINVLMKK
-97 LNKQI
+97 LNNQI
-102 PQTFTNEEL
+102 PQTFTNEGL
-111 NKLLA
+111 NKID
-116 MTLSESKINLKQL
+116 LSKL
-129 NDYPIYYNY
+129 NDYPIYHNY
-138 IINLINKQKRKID
+138 IINLINKQKRKIV
-151 ESEQL
+151 ESEQIMNELKNYVL
-156 MNKLKEYIMMN
+156 MNRN
-167 QNKDKTLLRFD
+167 RDKTLLKFD
-178 LHSKKEY
+178 LHAKKEY
-185 NKLLDKHKIEL
+185 NKLLPNHKIEL
-196 DDYIKKPR
+196 DNYINESR
-204 KVKTITIKK
+204 KIKTITIKK
-213 NEANFIGP
+213 NE
-221 DSKGGQDIT
+221 DIN
-230 DFLKN
+230 DFLQN

-250 FFDRKPSDYE
+250 FFDRKPNDYE
-260 IQLLNVH
+260 MQLLNIH

-272 IRKQIKNYQF
+272 IRKQIKKYQF
-282 KTYSRIPG
+282 KTYSRVPG

-308 ININTRKAYAYALN
+308 ININTRKAYGYALN
-322 NVEVYE
+322 NV
-328 VNPDSKGSQIKPI
+328 DIKPI
-341 GGQKNDYGNREYTI
+341 GGQNDYGNEEYTI

-365 SNLINVFNKFLND
+365 SNLINVFKQFLND
-378 IDHKPKAR
+378 IDH
-386 TLKEA
+386 

-406 KQFQTMLRNNGITFV
+406 KQFQTMLRNNKIKFV

-469 HSSLSKILGKKITPN
+469 HSSLSKMLNKKITPN
-484 EVNNSPELEQQIINY
+484 EVNDNPELEKQIINY

-555 QNMRNN
+555 QNVRNN

>member
-1 MTNLSN
+1 MMNLSN
-7 FDPFLDWNV
+7 SGTTLDWNV
-16 EFIDNAVVLKKGT
+16 EFIDDSVVLKKGT
-29 DKSLYMLN
+29 DKRMYMLN

-45 MYFLGTFDIYKAMDL
+45 MYFIGTFNEYKAMDL
-60 KLKYNDYIYI
+60 KLKYNDYIYV
-70 TDDNNYDYGRKLFSI
+70 TDDDNYDYKSRLFSI

-102 PQTFTNEEL
+102 PQIFTNEGL
-111 NKLLA
+111 NKV
-116 MTLSESKINLKQL
+116 NLEQL
-129 NDYPIYYNY
+129 NEYPIYYNY
-138 IINLINKQKRKID
+138 INNLINKQKRKID

-156 MNKLKEYIMMN
+156 MNELKNYVLMN
-167 QNKDKTLLRFD
+167 PNKDKTLLKIDLRNKGFD
-178 LHSKKEY
+178 
-185 NKLLDKHKIEL
+185 KLLNNHKIEL
-196 DDYIKKPR
+196 DDYINNKR

-213 NEANFIGP
+213 NE
-221 DSKGGQDIT
+221 DIN
-230 DFLKN
+230 DFLQN

-241 QNNIKLFEY
+241 QNNIRLFEY
-250 FFDRKPSDYE
+250 FFNRKPSDYE

-272 IRKQIKNYQF
+272 IRKQIKKYQF
-282 KTYSRIPG
+282 KTYSRVPG

-322 NVEVYE
+322 NVE
-328 VNPDSKGSQIKPI
+328 IKPKARIPKEAKQI
-341 GGQKNDYGNREYTI
+341 GGQNDYGNQIYTI

-365 SNLINVFNKFLND
+365 SNLINVFKQFLND
-378 IDHKPKAR
+378 IDH
-386 TLKEA
+386 

-406 KQFQTMLRNNGITFV
+406 KQFQTMLRNNGIKFV

-442 DISYNMGIKILTQND
+442 DISYNMGIKILNQD
-457 INKVL
+457 SINKIL

-484 EVNNSPELEQQIINY
+484 EVNEHPELEQQIINY

-555 QNMRNN
+555 QNVRNN

-569 FIYDI
+569 FIYDL

>member
-1 MTNLSN
+1 MMTLSESGPTVMN
-7 FDPFLDWNV
+7 DEWNV
-16 EFIDNAVVLKKGT
+16 EFIDDSVVLKKGT
-29 DKSLYMLN
+29 SQFIGHDSKNPNENIYMLN
-37 DEHKTPFK
+37 DQHKTPFK
-45 MYFLGTFDIYKAMDL
+45 MYFLGTFDIYKSIGL
-60 KLKYNDYIYI
+60 ELKYNEYIYN
-70 TDDNNYDYGRKLFSI
+70 TDDDNDDYGRKMFSI
-85 NDDCKINVLMKK
+85 NDNCKINVLMKK

-111 NKLLA
+111 NKIKPKA
-116 MTLSESKINLKQL
+116 RVPKETNTSQL
-129 NDYPIYYNY
+129 NDYPIYYEY
-138 IINLINKQKRKID
+138 ITNLINEQKRKID
-151 ESEQL
+151 DSEQL
-156 MNKLKEYIMMN
+156 MNELKEYIMMN
-167 QNKDKTLLRFD
+167 PKMDKILLKFE
-178 LHSKKEY
+178 LEHKGF
-185 NKLLDKHKIEL
+185 NKLIPNHMNEINNF
-196 DDYIKKPR
+196 IKSVQST
-204 KVKTITIKK
+204 KVKTITMKK
-213 NEANFIGP
+213 N
-221 DSKGGQDIT
+221 DDIN
-230 DFLKN
+230 DFLQN

-250 FFDRKPSDYE
+250 FFDRKPSNYE
-260 IQLLNVH
+260 IQLLDVH
-267 EPQFN
+267 ESHFN

-322 NVEVYE
+322 NVEV
-328 VNPDSKGSQIKPI
+328 KPI
-341 GGQKNDYGNREYTI
+341 GENDYGNQEYTI

-365 SNLINVFNKFLND
+365 SNLINVFKQFLND
-378 IDHKPKAR
+378 INN
-386 TLKEA
+386 

-406 KQFQTMLRNNGITFV
+406 KQFQTMLRNNNIKFV
-421 PVVEGSHTSLSLID
+421 GVVEGSHTSLSLID

-484 EVNNSPELEQQIINY
+484 EVNEHPELEQQIINY

-555 QNMRNN
+555 QNVRNN

>member
-1 MTNLSN
+1 MMNLSN
-7 FDPFLDWNV
+7 SGPNWNI
-16 EFIDNAVVLKKGT
+16 EFIDDSVVLRKGT
-29 DKSLYMLN
+29 DKTIYMLN

-45 MYFLGTFDIYKAMDL
+45 MYFLGTFNEYKAMDL

-70 TDDNNYDYGRKLFSI
+70 KFDDDYKSRLFSI
-85 NDDCKINVLMKK
+85 NNDCKINILMKK
-97 LNKQI
+97 LNKQV

-111 NKLLA
+111 NKID
-116 MTLSESKINLKQL
+116 LSKL
-129 NDYPIYYNY
+129 NDYSIYYNY
-138 IINLINKQKRKID
+138 ITNLINKQKLKID

-156 MNKLKEYIMMN
+156 MNELKKYILMN
-167 QNKDKTLLRFD
+167 QNRDKTLLKFE
-178 LHSKKEY
+178 LEHKGF
-185 NKLLDKHKIEL
+185 NKLIPNHMNEINNF
-196 DDYIKKPR
+196 IKSVQNI

-213 NEANFIGP
+213 NDEI
-221 DSKGGQDIT
+221 D

-241 QNNIKLFEY
+241 QNNIRLFEY
-250 FFDRKPSDYE
+250 FFNRKPNDYE

-282 KTYSRIPG
+282 KTYSRVPG

-308 ININTRKAYAYALN
+308 ININTKKAYGYALN
-322 NVEVYE
+322 NVEIKPIGEQNNYGNQAE
-328 VNPDSKGSQIKPI
+328 GPGSKGSQI
-341 GGQKNDYGNREYTI
+341 YTI

-365 SNLINVFNKFLND
+365 SNLINVFKKFLND
-378 IDHKPKAR
+378 SNHKD
-386 TLKEA
+386 
-391 KITSLR
+391 TSLR

-406 KQFQTMLRNNGITFV
+406 KEFQTMLRNNGIKFIS
-421 PVVEGSHTSLSLID
+421 VVEGSHTSLSLID

-462 NVYNNMY
+462 TVYNNMN
-469 HSSLSKILGKKITPN
+469 HSSLSKMLNKKITPN
-484 EVNNSPELEQQIINY
+484 EVNDNPELEQQIINY

-555 QNMRNN
+555 QNVRNN

>member
-1 MTNLSN
+1 MM
-7 FDPFLDWNV
+7 NV
-16 EFIDNAVVLKKGT
+16 EFIDDSVVLKKGT
-29 DKSLYMLN
+29 DETIYMLN
-37 DEHKTPFK
+37 DQHKTPFK
-45 MYFLGTFDIYKAMDL
+45 MYFLGTFDIYKSIGL
-60 KLKYNDYIYI
+60 ELKYNEYIYNE
-70 TDDNNYDYGRKLFSI
+70 DHDYGDYSRKMFSI
-85 NDDCKINVLMKK
+85 NDNCKINVLMKK

-102 PQTFTNEEL
+102 QQTFTYEEL
-111 NKLLA
+111 NK
-116 MTLSESKINLKQL
+116 INTSQL
-129 NDYPIYYNY
+129 NDYPIYYEY
-138 IINLINKQKRKID
+138 INNLINEQKRKID

-156 MNKLKEYIMMN
+156 MNELKNYVIMNPKM
-167 QNKDKTLLRFD
+167 DKILLKFE
-178 LHSKKEY
+178 LEHKGF
-185 NKLLDKHKIEL
+185 NKLIPNHMNEINNF
-196 DDYIKKPR
+196 IKSVQST
-204 KVKTITIKK
+204 KVKTITMKK
-213 NEANFIGP
+213 INEI
-221 DSKGGQDIT
+221 D
-230 DFLKN
+230 DFLQN

-250 FFDRKPSDYE
+250 FFNRKPNNYE

-267 EPQFN
+267 EPHFN
-272 IRKQIKNYQF
+272 IRKQIKKYQF

-322 NVEVYE
+322 NVEIKPKARVPKETKPIGQNDYGNQVYE
-328 VNPDSKGSQIKPI
+328 INPDSKGSQ
-341 GGQKNDYGNREYTI
+341 EYTI
-355 TYSTTNKKTT
+355 TYSTINKKTT
-365 SNLINVFNKFLND
+365 SNLINVFKQFLND
-378 IDHKPKAR
+378 IDH
-386 TLKEA
+386 

-406 KQFQTMLRNNGITFV
+406 KMFQTMLRNNGIKFI

-442 DISYNMGIKILTQND
+442 DISYNMGIKILTQD
-457 INKVL
+457 SINKVL
-462 NVYNNMY
+462 DVYNNMY
-469 HSSLSKILGKKITPN
+469 HSSLSKMTNKKITPN
-484 EVNNSPELEQQIINY
+484 EVNEHPELEQQIINY

-514 ELQVGQICKVYQP
+514 ELEIGQICKVYQP

-555 QNMRNN
+555 QNVRNN

>member
-7 FDPFLDWNV
+7 SGPTVLNWNV
-16 EFIDNAVVLKKGT
+16 EFIDKSVVLRKGT
-29 DKSLYMLN
+29 KEAIYMLN
-37 DEHKTPFK
+37 DQIKKKPFE
-45 MYFLGTFDIYKAMDL
+45 MEFLGTFDLFDYRNL
-60 KLKYNDYIYI
+60 ELKYDEYIYV
-70 TDDNNYDYGRKLFSI
+70 TDNYNDEDSRQLFSI

-102 PQTFTNEEL
+102 PQIFTNEEL
-111 NKLLA
+111 NK
-116 MTLSESKINLKQL
+116 IDLKQL

-138 IINLINKQKRKID
+138 IINLINEQKRKID
-151 ESEQL
+151 ESKQL
-156 MNKLKEYIMMN
+156 MNELKNYVLMN
-167 QNKDKTLLRFD
+167 PNKDKFSLNYD
-178 LHSKKEY
+178 LEHKGY
-185 NKLLDKHKIEL
+185 NKLIDIHKIEL
-196 DDYIKKPR
+196 SDYINNKR
-204 KVKTITIKK
+204 KIKTITIKK
-213 NEANFIGP
+213 NE
-221 DSKGGQDIT
+221 DIN
-230 DFLKN
+230 DFLQN

-250 FFDRKPSDYE
+250 FFNRKPSDYE

-267 EPQFN
+267 EPHFN
-272 IRKQIKNYQF
+272 IRKQIKKYQF

-322 NVEVYE
+322 NVEIE
-328 VNPDSKGSQIKPI
+328 PLGKE
-341 GGQKNDYGNREYTI
+341 NDYGSQEYTI

-365 SNLINVFNKFLND
+365 TNLINVFKQFLND
-378 IDHKPKAR
+378 INH
-386 TLKEA
+386 E
-391 KITSLR
+391 ITSLR

-406 KQFQTMLRNNGITFV
+406 KQFQTMLRNNGIKFV
-421 PVVEGSHTSLSLID
+421 PVVEDSHTSLSLID

-442 DISYNMGIKILTQND
+442 DISYNMGIKILNQD
-457 INKVL
+457 SINKVL

-469 HSSLSKILGKKITPN
+469 HSSLSKIIGKKITPN

-527 FDKFKKRRRLLKK
+527 FEKFKKRRRLLKK

-555 QNMRNN
+555 QNVRNN

>member
-1 MTNLSN
+1 MMN
-7 FDPFLDWNV
+7 WNV
-16 EFIDNAVVLKKGT
+16 EFIDNSVVLKKGT
-29 DKSLYMLN
+29 NESIYMLN
-37 DEHKTPFK
+37 DRSKKPFE
-45 MYFLGTFDIYKAMDL
+45 MEFLGTFNLFDAMNL
-60 KLKYNDYIYI
+60 ELKYDEYIYI
-70 TDDNNYDYGRKLFSI
+70 EEDNERTMFSI
-85 NDDCKINVLMKK
+85 NDKCKINVLMKK

-102 PQTFTNEEL
+102 PQIFTNEEL
-111 NKLLA
+111 NKIDLN
-116 MTLSESKINLKQL
+116 KL

-138 IINLINKQKRKID
+138 ITNLINKQKRKID

-156 MNKLKEYIMMN
+156 MNKLKEYILMN
-167 QNKDKTLLRFD
+167 PKKDKILLEFD
-178 LHSKKEY
+178 LERKGY
-185 NKLLDKHKIEL
+185 NKLIPNHMHEINNF
-196 DDYIKKPR
+196 IKNVQSA

-213 NEANFIGP
+213 N
-221 DSKGGQDIT
+221 DDIN
-230 DFLKN
+230 DFLQN

-250 FFDRKPSDYE
+250 FFNRKPNDYE

-267 EPQFN
+267 EPHFN

-322 NVEVYE
+322 NVEIKPKARVPKE
-328 VNPDSKGSQIKPI
+328 TKPI
-341 GGQKNDYGNREYTI
+341 GQANDYGGQEYTI

-365 SNLINVFNKFLND
+365 TNLINVFKQFLND
-378 IDHKPKAR
+378 INH
-386 TLKEA
+386 

-406 KQFQTMLRNNGITFV
+406 KQFQTMLRNNGIKFI

-469 HSSLSKILGKKITPN
+469 HSSLSKILNKKITPN
-484 EVNNSPELEQQIINY
+484 EVNEHPELEQQIINY
-499 CIDYNKQLK
+499 CIDYNRQLK

-555 QNMRNN
+555 QNVRNN

>member
-1 MTNLSN
+1 MMNLSN
-7 FDPFLDWNV
+7 SDPSLDWNV
-16 EFIDNAVVLKKGT
+16 EFIDGSVVLKKGT
-29 DKSLYMLN
+29 DKTIYMLN

-45 MYFLGTFDIYKAMDL
+45 MYFLGNFNEYKAMNL
-60 KLKYNDYIYI
+60 KLKYNEYIYE
-70 TDDNNYDYGRKLFSI
+70 TDDTYYGPTRKLFSI

-97 LNKQI
+97 LNEQI
-102 PQTFTNEEL
+102 PKTFTNEEL
-111 NKLLA
+111 NKID
-116 MTLSESKINLKQL
+116 LSKL

-138 IINLINKQKRKID
+138 IINLIDKQKRKID
-151 ESEQL
+151 ESEQIMNELKNYVL
-156 MNKLKEYIMMN
+156 MNR
-167 QNKDKTLLRFD
+167 NKDKTLLRFD
-178 LHSKKEY
+178 LHAKREY
-185 NKLLDKHKIEL
+185 NKLTPNHQIRLDNYINESRKI
-196 DDYIKKPR
+196 
-204 KVKTITIKK
+204 KTITIKK
-213 NEANFIGP
+213 NENIN
-221 DSKGGQDIT
+221 
-230 DFLKN
+230 DFLQN

-250 FFDRKPSDYE
+250 FFNRKPSDYE

-267 EPQFN
+267 EPYFN
-272 IRKQIKNYQF
+272 VRKQIKNYQF
-282 KTYSRIPG
+282 KTYSRVPG

-308 ININTRKAYAYALN
+308 ININTRKAYAYGLN
-322 NVEVYE
+322 NVE
-328 VNPDSKGSQIKPI
+328 IKPI
-341 GGQKNDYGNREYTI
+341 GGQNEEYTI
-355 TYSTTNKKTT
+355 TYSTANKKTT
-365 SNLINVFNKFLND
+365 SNLINVFKQFLND
-378 IDHKPKAR
+378 IDH
-386 TLKEA
+386 

-406 KQFQTMLRNNGITFV
+406 KQFQTMLQNNGIKFI

-484 EVNNSPELEQQIINY
+484 EVNDNPELEQQIINY

-514 ELQVGQICKVYQP
+514 ELQVDQICKIYQP

-555 QNMRNN
+555 QNVRNN

-569 FIYDI
+569 FIYDV

>member
-1 MTNLSN
+1 MMN
-7 FDPFLDWNV
+7 DEWNV
-16 EFIDNAVVLKKGT
+16 EFIDDSVVLKKGT
-29 DKSLYMLN
+29 NETIYMLN
-37 DEHKTPFK
+37 DQHKTPFK
-45 MYFLGTFDIYKAMDL
+45 MYFIGTFDIYKSIGL
-60 KLKYNDYIYI
+60 ELKYNEYIYN
-70 TDDNNYDYGRKLFSI
+70 TDDDNDDYGRKMFSI
-85 NDDCKINVLMKK
+85 NDNCKINVLMKK

-111 NKLLA
+111 NK
-116 MTLSESKINLKQL
+116 INLKQL

-138 IINLINKQKRKID
+138 ITNLINKQKRKID

-156 MNKLKEYIMMN
+156 MNELKNYVIMNPKM
-167 QNKDKTLLRFD
+167 DKILLKFE
-178 LHSKKEY
+178 LEHKGF
-185 NKLLDKHKIEL
+185 NKLIPNHMNEINNF
-196 DDYIKKPR
+196 IKSVQST

-213 NEANFIGP
+213 NDEI
-221 DSKGGQDIT
+221 D
-230 DFLKN
+230 DFLQN

-267 EPQFN
+267 EPHFN
-272 IRKQIKNYQF
+272 IRKQIKKYQF

-322 NVEVYE
+322 NVEIKPKAQVPKEAKPIGNQVYE
-328 VNPDSKGSQIKPI
+328 INPGSKGSQ
-341 GGQKNDYGNREYTI
+341 EYTI
-355 TYSTTNKKTT
+355 TYSTINKKTT
-365 SNLINVFNKFLND
+365 TNLINVFKQFLND
-378 IDHKPKAR
+378 IDHKPLMAR
-386 TLKEA
+386 IPTES

-397 FDNESAVKS
+397 FDNESAIKS
-406 KQFQTMLRNNGITFV
+406 KQFQTMLRNNGIKFI

-469 HSSLSKILGKKITPN
+469 HSSLSKMLGKKITPN
-484 EVNNSPELEQQIINY
+484 EVNEHPELEKQIINY

-514 ELQVGQICKVYQP
+514 DLQVGQICKVYQP

-540 DYYKIVNKTGNIYTV
+540 DYFRIVNKTGNIYTV
-555 QNMRNN
+555 QNVRNN